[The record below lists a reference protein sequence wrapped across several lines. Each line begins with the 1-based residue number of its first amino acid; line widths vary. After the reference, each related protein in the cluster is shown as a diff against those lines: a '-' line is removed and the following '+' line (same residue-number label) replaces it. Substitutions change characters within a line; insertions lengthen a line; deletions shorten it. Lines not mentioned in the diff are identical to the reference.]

1 MDLQPY
7 LTQGRYIPVWTDD
20 EDILLS
26 ELGAVLVR
34 KDVPLSG
41 FGGSTFG
48 NLYKVNL
55 NISGILYPGTQNRK
69 RGRRFDCGRYA
80 YIQRK

>member
-1 MDLQPY
+1 M
-7 LTQGRYIPVWTDD
+7 
-20 EDILLS
+20 S

-41 FGGSTFG
+41 FGGSAFG

-55 NISGILYPGTQNRK
+55 DIGGL
-69 RGRRFDCGRYA
+69 
-80 YIQRK
+80 YIQACTL